1 MLKKSD
7 SHIFVFQI
15 PIDQLNRA
23 SRLLL
28 GALLEAHDMLEQMHT
43 DQGSVPH
50 VEQSVKEN
58 IERVRR
64 LSTEITLSEEA
75 RNNLSREKEEQEK
88 SEEEDKNGQ
97 EKKKKE
103 EPAPEAWSTNPIS
116 EETHNELPTPE
127 PVCLPSTEADC
138 AVKASVSDQSTTTR
152 CSMPDVVADLSITP
166 TKNDLTNI
174 PDVLHTA
181 VTRRRVPPRKSP
193 GTKPTRRR
201 IFRLNTLQE
210 LQASKK
216 ASRPQPLT
224 WTEAGAKLAEV
235 ARSWRSNKAA
245 ISTAANPGRHQDRD
259 ASATSRRMNREEGNW
274 DGGTAKVFVTGVVK
288 IVSCVSLY
296 LIVRKME
303 SLLK

>member
-1 MLKKSD
+1 
-7 SHIFVFQI
+7 
-15 PIDQLNRA
+15 
-23 SRLLL
+23 
-28 GALLEAHDMLEQMHT
+28 MLEQMHT

-64 LSTEITLSEEA
+64 LSTEITLSEDA
-75 RNNLSREKEEQEK
+75 RKNLAREKEEQEK
-88 SEEEDKNGQ
+88 AEENDKESQ

-103 EPAPEAWSTNPIS
+103 EAAPEASSTNPIS
-116 EETHNELPTPE
+116 EETHNELPA
-127 PVCLPSTEADC
+127 PVQVSLPSTEADC
-138 AVKASVSDQSTTTR
+138 AVKASASDQPTTTR
-152 CSMPDVVADLSITP
+152 CSMPDVVAELNIRNDLS
-166 TKNDLTNI
+166 NI
-174 PDVLHTA
+174 PDLLHTA
-181 VTRRRVPPRKSP
+181 VTRPRRVPPRKSP

-235 ARSWRSNKAA
+235 ARSWRSNNPA
-245 ISTAANPGRHQDRD
+245 IATASNPGRHQDRD
-259 ASATSRRMNREEGNW
+259 ARIMPREEDNW

>member
-1 MLKKSD
+1 
-7 SHIFVFQI
+7 
-15 PIDQLNRA
+15 
-23 SRLLL
+23 
-28 GALLEAHDMLEQMHT
+28 MLEQMHT
-43 DQGSVPH
+43 DHGSVPQ

-64 LSTEITLSEEA
+64 LSTEITLSEDA
-75 RNNLSREKEEQEK
+75 RKNLAQKEKE
-88 SEEEDKNGQ
+88 
-97 EKKKKE
+97 KKKE
-103 EPAPEAWSTNPIS
+103 EATPEAPSTNPIS
-116 EETHNELPTPE
+116 EETDNELPEQE
-127 PVCLPSTEADC
+127 PACLPSTEADC
-138 AVKASVSDQSTTTR
+138 AAKASVSDPTR
-152 CSMPDVVADLSITP
+152 SSMPDVVPELTITP

-181 VTRRRVPPRKSP
+181 VSRRRLPPRKSP

-235 ARSWRSNKAA
+235 ARSWRSSNHA
-245 ISTAANPGRHQDRD
+245 IATAASPSRHHDRVVS
-259 ASATSRRMNREEGNW
+259 SATRRMNTEEEENW